1 MKGYVHGVFD
11 TSSFTTF
18 SNRKNNE
25 FQGIKTRH
33 LLDNVGVTQKYFGL
47 KDT

>member
-1 MKGYVHGVFD
+1 MKGYVRGVFD

-25 FQGIKTRH
+25 FQGDKNKTP
-33 LLDNVGVTQKYFGL
+33 T
-47 KDT
+47 

>member
-1 MKGYVHGVFD
+1 MRGYIRGLFN

-25 FQGIKTRH
+25 FQGIKIRH
-33 LLDNVGVTQKYFGL
+33 LLDNVGVTPNYWTE
-47 KDT
+47 DT